1 MNWFSRDDNV
11 IPALYLLQPIR
22 DKLPDYV
29 NDAEPDKKKEVMF
42 FSTSERQ
49 LCPTRLLIIVDI
61 CSCVLVYRCKQRIFS
76 QLDVQNGPKRNNHQ
90 TPIPVFQARSAWWK
104 DFEKMQLVLREAS
117 SKAFQNKNKT
127 HKYYWAGQAHYI

>member
-29 NDAEPDKKKEVMF
+29 NDAEPDKKKEVMV

-49 LCPTRLLIIVDI
+49 LSPTRLLIIADMFT
-61 CSCVLVYRCKQRIFS
+61 CSCLQ
-76 QLDVQNGPKRNNHQ
+76 VQAAN
-90 TPIPVFQARSAWWK
+90 
-104 DFEKMQLVLREAS
+104 L
-117 SKAFQNKNKT
+117 
-127 HKYYWAGQAHYI
+127 